1 MSVRIEGEIYLDVS
15 DHDDDLRIS
24 IDNPSDL
31 YDLMCENG
39 ITEEDMLEY
48 FSDSRAHTKDSIT
61 EWLKEYADM
70 AELCDISRT
79 CAEMMLVYWNQQHS
93 ARVELTRQVRDLQT
107 SSDKPTVHI
116 TN

>member
-1 MSVRIEGEIYLDVS
+1 MSVRIEGEIYIDVS
-15 DHDDDLRIS
+15 DHDEDLRVS

-39 ITEEDMLEY
+39 ISEEDMLEY
-48 FSDSRAHTKDSIT
+48 FSDSQAHTRDSIT
-61 EWLKEYADM
+61 EWLKNYADV

-79 CAEMMLVYWNQQHS
+79 CTEQMLQYWNEQHT
-93 ARVELTRQVRDLQT
+93 ARVQLSTQVRELKASGDNN
-107 SSDKPTVHI
+107 TVHM

>member
-1 MSVRIEGEIYLDVS
+1 MIRIEGEFYVDVS
-15 DHDDDLRIS
+15 DHEDDLRIS

-39 ITEEDMLEY
+39 ISEEDMLEY
-48 FSDSRAHTKDSIT
+48 FTDSQAHTRNSIT
-61 EWLKEYADM
+61 EWLTEYADV

-79 CAEMMLVYWNQQHS
+79 CAEMMLHYWNEQHS
-93 ARVELTRQVRDLQT
+93 ARVQLTTQLRELKA
-107 SSDKPTVHI
+107 SSDKPAVHM

>member
-15 DHDDDLRIS
+15 NHDDDLRIS

-48 FSDSRAHTKDSIT
+48 FTVSQRHTKETVI
-61 EWLKEYADM
+61 EWLKEDADM

-79 CAEMMLVYWNQQHS
+79 CAEMMLHYWNDQHT
-93 ARVELTRQVRDLQT
+93 ARIELNRRLRDLQT
-107 SSDKPTVHI
+107 SSDKPAVHI

>member
-1 MSVRIEGEIYLDVS
+1 MSVRIEGEIYIDVS
-15 DHDDDLRIS
+15 DHDEDLRVS

-48 FSDSRAHTKDSIT
+48 FTDSQSHTKDSIT
-61 EWLKEYADM
+61 EWLKAYADM

-79 CAEMMLVYWNQQHS
+79 CAEMMLHYWNDQHS
-93 ARVELTRQVRDLQT
+93 ARVELTRRLREVET
-107 SSDKPTVHI
+107 SSDKPTVHM

>member
-1 MSVRIEGEIYLDVS
+1 MSVRIEGEIYVDIS
-15 DHDDDLRIS
+15 DYDDDLRLS

-48 FSDSRAHTKDSIT
+48 FATSQRHTKETVI
-61 EWLKEYADM
+61 EWLKEDADI

-93 ARVELTRQVRDLQT
+93 ARVELTRQVRDLQA
-107 SSDKPTVHI
+107 SGDKPAVHI